1 MKSSDQ
7 REIGQTP
14 DAHTAVALCP
24 AHAAQFLRHESR
36 KSPKWPSPRLTQ
48 VCNTFAPSLC
58 RPSGADRRR
67 VRYPGLRHAFR
78 VACPGLRPPAPCG
91 ADWRRVRYPGL
102 RHAFRVAGPGL
113 RPPAPCG
120 APDMTLRAL
129 GARASLAAFLW
140 CRRPCLRA
148 NDGKRDYRAGLKKGL
163 KRVQEL
169 AGIKALP
176 HSIVTFCGWTELS
189 LRNAASREII

>member
-1 MKSSDQ
+1 MW
-7 REIGQTP
+7 
-14 DAHTAVALCP
+14 A
-24 AHAAQFLRHESR
+24 FLI
-36 KSPKWPSPRLTQ
+36 
-48 VCNTFAPSLC
+48 
-58 RPSGADRRR
+58 
-67 VRYPGLRHAFR
+67 PGLRHA
-78 VACPGLRPPAPCG
+78 
-91 ADWRRVRYPGL
+91 Y
-102 RHAFRVAGPGL
+102 RVAGPGL